1 LLILFSIGSAVFFAT
16 TYNKFSKNKI
26 PWTSWPTMIVL
37 FCMYGWI
44 WFYST
49 VAALTRMVK
58 GQNNWVKTERIMPE
72 QFNAVGLPLAREQK
86 I

>member
-1 LLILFSIGSAVFFAT
+1 
-16 TYNKFSKNKI
+16 
-26 PWTSWPTMIVL
+26 
-37 FCMYGWI
+37 
-44 WFYST
+44 
-49 VAALTRMVK
+49 MVK